1 LVNITGSSIA
11 RANITKS
18 SIAKF
23 DITKFDITGVNI
35 AGANRARSHVIAVN
49 VGKALSLYGWSSAW
63 LEQGMAGAAHGWGG
77 IKSFIQ

>member
-11 RANITKS
+11 RAIITKS
-18 SIAKF
+18 S
-23 DITKFDITGVNI
+23 ITKFDITGVNI

-77 IKSFIQ
+77 IRSFIQ

>member
-11 RANITKS
+11 RAIITKS
-18 SIAKF
+18 S
-23 DITKFDITGVNI
+23 ITKFDITGVNI

-49 VGKALSLYGWSSAW
+49 VGKALSFHGWSSAW

-77 IKSFIQ
+77 IRSFIQ

>member
-18 SIAKF
+18 SI
-23 DITKFDITGVNI
+23 TKFDVTGVNI
-35 AGANRARSHVIAVN
+35 AGANRAKSHVIAVN

-63 LEQGMAGAAHGWGG
+63 LEQGMAGAALSLLFSDS
-77 IKSFIQ
+77 I